1 MANQTADK
9 LQEVATGIQI
19 QNFVNKIDEEEAK
32 RSKAEIKETK
42 ELVSALRDLQK
53 KIGEINADNKDKSP
67 AHKTL
72 SAWFEDKVAPIK
84 KLTSLQ
90 GITETLAAK
99 AGPGLVGTL
108 LGGVAEG
115 MQVAT
120 EEKQRQKSFVTS
132 ILEGTEEGRTW
143 QEKHG
148 VEKATQMALEHYK
161 EREELEKQLAAFDL
175 QEKMIQGEHGVE
187 GAGLDAETEA
197 RREEV
202 RKKLKANKER
212 FVANKSVE
220 SEKTVQQETQ
230 SSESIRKELMTGVRE
245 GLQQEYESLSPED
258 KAALDKNPEERDIMI
273 EAAMQEIA
281 KLSEEQLAELVRIAN
296 ALDVNDLEE
305 KENRLE
311 EDKQQIDL
319 KKEEKEEKNPTK
331 SLLEKGLGLF
341 QKEFKGLSSIFSKG
355 LSFLSSGLTKL
366 IGPLASMIPSLLSS
380 LGPAAAVAAAGAAG
394 YAFGTH
400 VVNPIL
406 NNAAESITGVEG
418 ETVGTGIYTAVDN
431 IAGSKIGNML
441 GFKSDSQKLKEAETQ
456 AMVDLGKKKLA
467 NGEKVSA
474 EMAKTLKENGIEVM
488 DDQIKQKPAK
498 QETRTEITE
507 AVERT
512 ADSLDVKNKEK
523 PASIVNAPTVV
534 NNSSNTTNITHKP
547 IRNEEPSYISGMNRK
562 LVF

>member
-67 AHKTL
+67 VHKTL

-161 EREELEKQLAAFDL
+161 EREDLEKQIAAFDL
-175 QEKMIQGEHGVE
+175 EEKMIQGEHGVD
-187 GAGLDAETEA
+187 GAGLDAKKEA
-197 RREEV
+197 LREEA

-380 LGPAAAVAAAGAAG
+380 LAPVAAVVAAGAAG

>member
-53 KIGEINADNKDKSP
+53 KIGEINDDNKDKSP
-67 AHKTL
+67 VHKTL

-161 EREELEKQLAAFDL
+161 EREDLEKQIAAFDL
-175 QEKMIQGEHGVE
+175 EEKMIQGEHGVD
-187 GAGLDAETEA
+187 GAGLDAKKEA
-197 RREEV
+197 LREEA

-258 KAALDKNPEERDIMI
+258 KAALDKNPEERDLMI

-296 ALDVNDLEE
+296 ALDANTIEEKENALEE
-305 KENRLE
+305 KENALE
-311 EDKQQIDL
+311 EAKQQIDL

-523 PASIVNAPTVV
+523 PASIVNAPTIMTGKQIGRAHV
-534 NNSSNTTNITHKP
+534 
-547 IRNEEPSYISGMNRK
+547 
-562 LVF
+562 

>member
-1 MANQTADK
+1 
-9 LQEVATGIQI
+9 
-19 QNFVNKIDEEEAK
+19 
-32 RSKAEIKETK
+32 
-42 ELVSALRDLQK
+42 
-53 KIGEINADNKDKSP
+53 
-67 AHKTL
+67 
-72 SAWFEDKVAPIK
+72 
-84 KLTSLQ
+84 
-90 GITETLAAK
+90 
-99 AGPGLVGTL
+99 
-108 LGGVAEG
+108 
-115 MQVAT
+115 
-120 EEKQRQKSFVTS
+120 
-132 ILEGTEEGRTW
+132 
-143 QEKHG
+143 
-148 VEKATQMALEHYK
+148 
-161 EREELEKQLAAFDL
+161 
-175 QEKMIQGEHGVE
+175 MIQGEHGVE

-197 RREEV
+197 RREEA

-212 FVANKSVE
+212 FVTKKSVE
-220 SEKTVQQETQ
+220 SEKTVQNTTKETQ
-230 SSESIRKELMTGVRE
+230 SSESIRKELMDGVRE

-258 KAALDKNPEERDIMI
+258 KAALDKNPEERDLMI

-319 KKEEKEEKNPTK
+319 KKDEKEEKNPTK

-341 QKEFKGLSSIFSKG
+341 QKGFKGLSSIFSKG
-355 LSFLSSGLTKL
+355 LSFLGSGLTKL
-366 IGPLASMIPSLLSS
+366 IGPLASMVPSLLSS
-380 LGPAAAVAAAGAAG
+380 LGPAAGVVAAGAGG
-394 YAFGTH
+394 YAAGKY

-418 ETVGTGIYTAVDN
+418 ETFGTGIYTAVDN

-488 DDQIKQKPAK
+488 DDQINQKPTK
-498 QETRTEITE
+498 QETRSEITE

-547 IRNEEPSYISGMNRK
+547 IRNEEPSYISGLNRK

>member
-108 LGGVAEG
+108 LGGAAEG

-120 EEKQRQKSFVTS
+120 EEKQRKKSFVTS
-132 ILEGTEEGRTW
+132 ILQGTEEGRTW
-143 QEKHG
+143 QKDHG
-148 VEKATQMALEHYK
+148 VEKATQMALEHFK
-161 EREELEKQLAAFDL
+161 EREELEKQVAAFDL
-175 QEKMIQGEHGVE
+175 QEKMIQGEHGVK
-187 GAGLDAETEA
+187 GAGLDTETEA
-197 RREEV
+197 RREEA

-212 FVANKSVE
+212 FVTKKSIE
-220 SEKTVQQETQ
+220 SEKTVQNTTKETQ
-230 SSESIRKELMTGVRE
+230 SSEYIRKELMDGVRE

-258 KAALDKNPEERDIMI
+258 KASLDKNPEERDLMI

-296 ALDVNDLEE
+296 ALDVNELEE

-311 EDKQQIDL
+311 EVKQQIDL
-319 KKEEKEEKNPTK
+319 KKEEKSPTK
-331 SLLEKGLGLF
+331 SLLEKGLGLLRNG
-341 QKEFKGLSSIFSKG
+341 FKGLSSIFSKG
-355 LSFLSSGLTKL
+355 LSFLGSGLTKL
-366 IGPLASMIPSLLSS
+366 IGPLASMVPSLLSS
-380 LGPAAAVAAAGAAG
+380 LGPAAGVVAAGAAG
-394 YAFGTH
+394 YAAGKY

-406 NNAAESITGVEG
+406 NKAAESITGVEG

-498 QETRTEITE
+498 QETRSEITE

-547 IRNEEPSYISGMNRK
+547 IRNEEPSYMSGLNRK

>member
-9 LQEVATGIQI
+9 LQEVATGLQI
-19 QNFVNKIDEEEAK
+19 QNFVNEIDEEEAK

-53 KIGEINADNKDKSP
+53 KIGEINSDVKDKSP
-67 AHKTL
+67 ANKTL

-108 LGGVAEG
+108 LGGAAEG

-120 EEKQRQKSFVTS
+120 EEKQRKKSFVTS
-132 ILEGTEEGRTW
+132 ILQGTEEGRAW
-143 QEKHG
+143 QKDHG
-148 VEKATQMALEHYK
+148 VEKATQMALEHFK
-161 EREELEKQLAAFDL
+161 EREELEKQVAAFDL
-175 QEKMIQGEHGVE
+175 QEKMIQGENGVD

-212 FVANKSVE
+212 FVAKKSVE
-220 SEKTVQQETQ
+220 SEKTVQHITKETQ
-230 SSESIRKELMTGVRE
+230 SSESIRKELMAGVRE

-258 KAALDKNPEERDIMI
+258 KAAIDKNPEERDLMI

-311 EDKQQIDL
+311 EVKQQIDL
-319 KKEEKEEKNPTK
+319 KKEEKNPTK
-331 SLLEKGLGLF
+331 SLLEKGLGLL
-341 QKEFKGLSSIFSKG
+341 QNGFKGLSSIFSKG
-355 LSFLSSGLTKL
+355 LSFLGSGLTKL
-366 IGPLASMIPSLLSS
+366 IGPLASMVPSLLSS
-380 LGPAAAVAAAGAAG
+380 LGPAAGVVAAGAAG
-394 YAFGTH
+394 YAAGKY

-406 NNAAESITGVEG
+406 NKAAESITGVEG

-441 GFKSDSQKLKEAETQ
+441 GFSSDSQKLKEAETR

-488 DDQIKQKPAK
+488 DDQIKQKPTK
-498 QETRTEITE
+498 QETRSEITE

-534 NNSSNTTNITHKP
+534 NNSSNTTNISHKP
-547 IRNEEPSYISGMNRK
+547 IRNEEPSYISGLNRK

>member
-67 AHKTL
+67 VLKTL

-108 LGGVAEG
+108 LGGAAEG

-120 EEKQRQKSFVTS
+120 EEKQRKKSFVTS
-132 ILEGTEEGRTW
+132 ILQGTEEGRAW
-143 QEKHG
+143 QKEHG
-148 VEKATQMALEHYK
+148 VEKATQMALEHFK
-161 EREELEKQLAAFDL
+161 EREELEKQVAAFDL

-197 RREEV
+197 RREEA

-212 FVANKSVE
+212 FVTKKSVE

-230 SSESIRKELMTGVRE
+230 SSESIRKELMSGVRE

-341 QKEFKGLSSIFSKG
+341 RNGFKGLSSIFSKG
-355 LSFLSSGLTKL
+355 LSFLGSGLTKL
-366 IGPLASMIPSLLSS
+366 IGPLASMVPSLLSS
-380 LGPAAAVAAAGAAG
+380 LGPAAGVVAAGAAG
-394 YAFGTH
+394 YAAGKY

-498 QETRTEITE
+498 QETRSEITE

-547 IRNEEPSYISGMNRK
+547 VRNEEPSYISGMNRK

>member
-1 MANQTADK
+1 
-9 LQEVATGIQI
+9 
-19 QNFVNKIDEEEAK
+19 
-32 RSKAEIKETK
+32 
-42 ELVSALRDLQK
+42 
-53 KIGEINADNKDKSP
+53 
-67 AHKTL
+67 
-72 SAWFEDKVAPIK
+72 
-84 KLTSLQ
+84 
-90 GITETLAAK
+90 
-99 AGPGLVGTL
+99 
-108 LGGVAEG
+108 
-115 MQVAT
+115 
-120 EEKQRQKSFVTS
+120 
-132 ILEGTEEGRTW
+132 
-143 QEKHG
+143 
-148 VEKATQMALEHYK
+148 MALEHFK
-161 EREELEKQLAAFDL
+161 EREELEKQVAAFDL

-197 RREEV
+197 RREEA

-212 FVANKSVE
+212 FVTKKSVE
-220 SEKTVQQETQ
+220 SEKTVQNTTKETQ
-230 SSESIRKELMTGVRE
+230 SSESIRKELMDGVRE

-258 KAALDKNPEERDIMI
+258 KAALDKNPEERDLMI

-305 KENRLE
+305 KENALE
-311 EDKQQIDL
+311 EKENALEEAKQQIDL
-319 KKEEKEEKNPTK
+319 KKEENSPTK

-341 QKEFKGLSSIFSKG
+341 QKGFKGLSSIFSKG
-355 LSFLSSGLTKL
+355 LSFLSSGLTRL
-366 IGPLASMIPSLLSS
+366 IGPLVSMLPSLMSYLA
-380 LGPAAAVAAAGAAG
+380 PAAGVAVADAAAGAAG
-394 YAFGTH
+394 YMIGKH
-400 VVNPIL
+400 VWNPAL
-406 NNAAESITGVEG
+406 NKAAESITGVEG
-418 ETVGTGIYTAVDN
+418 ETFGTGIYTAVDN

-498 QETRTEITE
+498 QETRSEITE

-547 IRNEEPSYISGMNRK
+547 IRNEEPSYISGLNRK